1 VVTGMDDALEAMDD
15 ALDDIGFDDTLV
27 GYAVDRFGQAAPAQV
42 VGSLLREADLERL
55 SEVIDAYGLEAVAE
69 QYLRALI
76 ADGTLH
82 VDEAAANEERERLLD
97 EEAAF
102 GVPKVHAVSV
112 ADLADE
118 LTRIGIVEPPPSCHG

>member
-1 VVTGMDDALEAMDD
+1 VIGMDDPLEARDD

-27 GYAVDRFGQAAPAQV
+27 GYAVDPFGQAVSAQV
-42 VGSLLREADLERL
+42 VGSLLRDADVERL
-55 SEVIDAYGLEAVAE
+55 SEVVDAYGLAAVAE

-76 ADGTLH
+76 AEGTLH
-82 VDEAAANEERERLLD
+82 ADESAAKEERERLLD
-97 EEAAF
+97 DDTGF

-118 LTRIGIVEPPPSCHG
+118 LTRIGMVEPPPSCRG